1 MAVERATT
9 AHRLDHALQGY
20 SLYGTLGYSTVLY
33 GTHRL
38 DQPHDVRAL
47 QAFERLDFAE
57 LEALVPRLERALHA
71 LERDELVVLLA

>member
-9 AHRLDHALQGY
+9 AHRLEHALQGY
-20 SLYGTLGYSTVLY
+20 PTVLY
-33 GTHRL
+33 STHRL

-57 LEALVPRLERALHA
+57 FEALVPRLERALHA